1 MGPLAGRLLLRAGR
15 LAAGAAATALA
26 ASLPLPPAPRAPGV
40 PESALV
46 RILTPP
52 PERAF
57 ACTGWWAGPAPRMA
71 PQGEFAYYITA
82 GHCPIP
88 QAVSAWGRTESAT
101 LVASV
106 RDPGTDATV
115 GIAPLAGPARFL
127 RLSSSLPAPGETAA
141 AAGWPLGRYT
151 VTAVTYIGSARG
163 RLLFRSPTAI
173 RRGYSGA
180 PIVSTRTGLVL
191 GMLVGT
197 ERGNATSIEAI
208 PAPRIALLLAL
219 AAPSLRI
226 PAPSGSA
233 IPPADSTFVTPRSPG
248 R

>member
-1 MGPLAGRLLLRAGR
+1 M
-15 LAAGAAATALA
+15 T
-26 ASLPLPPAPRAPGV
+26 S
-40 PESALV
+40 
-46 RILTPP
+46 
-52 PERAF
+52 
-57 ACTGWWAGPAPRMA
+57 
-71 PQGEFAYYITA
+71 QGMFGYYVTA

-88 QAVSAWGRTESAT
+88 QMVSAWDRTEDST
-101 LVASV
+101 LVAFV

-127 RLSSSLPAPGETAA
+127 RLSSSLPAPGETAT

-151 VTAVTYIGSARG
+151 VTTVTYTGNARG

-197 ERGNATSIEAI
+197 ERGSATSIEAI

-226 PAPSGSA
+226 PAPSASA